1 MLRVKRACV
10 TRQRKKKGGRR
21 RTKPQLLIKPAA
33 TGRQMAGCTCAS
45 LTQLRLSC
53 PFDDSLPGVASWA
66 STGGEARRAAP
77 LRLCITGG
85 PRENTAALAAQAL
98 VAASQ
103 PASVL
108 VLRAVSCP
116 CQSRSRRWRK
126 RKSPAAVIAM
136 PTASKRL
143 AWRETR
149 RIRVKPRAALTCAFL
164 SYQRQAN
171 AEFKQKVYR
180 YRGFTARQV
189 GATSKSSVC
198 WKSLLSAVTP
208 CVIIIHC
215 ASKI

>member
-1 MLRVKRACV
+1 
-10 TRQRKKKGGRR
+10 
-21 RTKPQLLIKPAA
+21 
-33 TGRQMAGCTCAS
+33 MAGCTCAS

-66 STGGEARRAAP
+66 STGGEARRAAA

-85 PRENTAALAAQAL
+85 PQENTAALAAQAL

-126 RKSPAAVIAM
+126 RKSPIAPPQSGWHGERRGGSALSRERPSRVHSCHTSGRPM
-136 PTASKRL
+136 PSLNKKFTVTVGSLQGR
-143 AWRETR
+143 WER
-149 RIRVKPRAALTCAFL
+149 P
-164 SYQRQAN
+164 AN
-171 AEFKQKVYR
+171 HQFAGNRFSPQ
-180 YRGFTARQV
+180 
-189 GATSKSSVC
+189 
-198 WKSLLSAVTP
+198 LPP